1 MHPTPDTVGDRSLDE
16 LAIRACTN
24 LPRSVDESV
33 GDDCRSYIFWIY
45 PKDEGLKFNRQ
56 CQAVVS
62 GDDEQK
68 TETRTED
75 REGRGDTRDFVGDSF
90 AGGHYLDECL

>member
-33 GDDCRSYIFWIY
+33 GDDCR
-45 PKDEGLKFNRQ
+45 R
-56 CQAVVS
+56 
-62 GDDEQK
+62 
-68 TETRTED
+68 ED